1 MSGESHSQYTLNN
14 TGSIAERVRIDKGAG
29 SRQDAADRRRAS
41 APEKEGLLSDA
52 PNFKKPALVYAL
64 LYLISIALFAIHAA
78 VETPGGGCGC
88 LAHLLFVFG
97 WPVLATGTIGLLA
110 TAVRWRMK
118 ATGDDCP
125 VCPTLLF
132 LVPASFLGWAGV
144 CKATGAMISASTAAA
159 WSADAAVAA
168 AALLS
173 LGLFVSILRD
183 GRKDAL
189 PPARL
194 VK

>member
-14 TGSIAERVRIDKGAG
+14 TGSIAERGRIDKGPRSG
-29 SRQDAADRRRAS
+29 QDTATRGCLS
-41 APEKEGLLSDA
+41 ARKGGLLSDA
-52 PNFKKPALVYAL
+52 SNFKKTALAFTL
-64 LYLISIALFAIHAA
+64 FYLASHALFAVHTAL
-78 VETPGGGCGC
+78 ETPNGGGCGC
-88 LAHLLFVFG
+88 IAHLLFIFG
-97 WPVLATGTIGLLA
+97 WPVLATGTIGLLV

-125 VCPTLLF
+125 VCPTLFF
-132 LVPASFLGWAGV
+132 LVPASFLGWAGA
-144 CKATGAMISASTAAA
+144 CKATGAMIAASTAAA
-159 WSADAAVAA
+159 WAADAAIAA